1 MGRVPVSNSKT
12 TEIPLALPSLQAM
25 ALAHFVK
32 RVDFEMVA
40 RFASVT
46 VVSDGESEAD
56 LIWLALIALR
66 NALAEAVHTIGRV
79 GPLSGDPYR
88 LAGQLGMPPWR
99 VQKAQKQARRWSRD
113 TVATAMKVV
122 ATLNASDPH
131 GK

>member
-66 NALAEAVHTIGRV
+66 NALAEADV
-79 GPLSGDPYR
+79 GPRRGRYAGVVVP
-88 LAGQLGMPPWR
+88 LATKLMAQLDDL
-99 VQKAQKQARRWSRD
+99 KKQGGRHGNQ
-113 TVATAMKVV
+113 
-122 ATLNASDPH
+122 NA
-131 GK
+131 

>member
-46 VVSDGESEAD
+46 VVSDGKSEAN

-66 NALAEAVHTIGRV
+66 SALAEADV
-79 GPLSGDPYR
+79 GPRRGRYAGVVP
-88 LAGQLGMPPWR
+88 LATKLMAQLDDL
-99 VQKAQKQARRWSRD
+99 KKQEGRHGSQ
-113 TVATAMKVV
+113 
-122 ATLNASDPH
+122 NA
-131 GK
+131 

>member
-12 TEIPLALPSLQAM
+12 TAIPLALPSLQAM

-46 VVSDGESEAD
+46 VVSDGKSEAD

-66 NALAEAVHTIGRV
+66 SALAEADV
-79 GPLSGDPYR
+79 GPRKGATRWRCLPGNK
-88 LAGQLGMPPWR
+88 LMAQLDDL
-99 VQKAQKQARRWSRD
+99 KKQEGR
-113 TVATAMKVV
+113 
-122 ATLNASDPH
+122 H
-131 GK
+131 GS

>member
-46 VVSDGESEAD
+46 VISDGKSEAD

-66 NALAEAVHTIGRV
+66 NALAQAQV
-79 GPLSGDPYR
+79 GPRKGPTRWLS
-88 LAGQLGMPPWR
+88 AGNKLMAQLGDLKT
-99 VQKAQKQARRWSRD
+99 QEAR
-113 TVATAMKVV
+113 
-122 ATLNASDPH
+122 H
-131 GK
+131 GG